1 MTLVEHLADQI
12 HHAGMQPDPLVFIDG
27 GEIAIRKKSVESL
40 DQLFEPVP
48 RESLALDAQELSQLC
63 QVARHLGDYVWKGT
77 NPLFDDRT
85 LFRAQSVILPRTGHL
100 PFPPPPPITP

>member
-48 RESLALDAQELSQLC
+48 RESIALDAQELSQLC
-63 QVARHLGDYVWKGT
+63 QVARHLVDYVWKDT

-85 LFRAQSVILPRTGHL
+85 LLRAQIIFLARTVQL
-100 PFPPPPPITP
+100 LSAPPS